1 MSHLHDTP
9 VVGALI
15 GAAVAAAFVVAVTAL
30 AGSDTEI
37 WWWPAVLAAGG
48 LGGAVIGALFG
59 AEAEGE
65 PADEGYAGPPQSD
78 T

>member
-9 VVGALI
+9 VIGALV
-15 GAAVAAAFVVAVTAL
+15 GAAVAAVFVFAVTAL

-48 LGGAVIGALFG
+48 LGGVVLGALFG

-65 PADEGYAGPPQSD
+65 SADEAYVSPPPSD
-78 T
+78 A